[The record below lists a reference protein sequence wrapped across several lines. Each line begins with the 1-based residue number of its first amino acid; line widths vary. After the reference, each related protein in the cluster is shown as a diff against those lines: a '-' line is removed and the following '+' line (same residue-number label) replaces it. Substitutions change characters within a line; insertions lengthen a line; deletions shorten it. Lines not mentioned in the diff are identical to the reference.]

1 MKLGTVF
8 SHPQMGNDPA
18 AWKDFA
24 QAMEGAGFSHIVA
37 AEHVAGGSPD
47 RLTGERVH
55 TYDVVYHDPFVL
67 FSFLAG
73 VTTTIE
79 FGTAIL
85 ILPQRQTFVVAKQAA
100 DLDIV
105 SNGRLRIG
113 VGSGRNW
120 MEYEV
125 LNVPFED
132 RGRRMEEQVEV
143 LRKLWTEEL
152 VTYRGKYHDIDRM
165 GINPLPVQ
173 RPIPIWMGS
182 YTRVVEHVV
191 KRIARIADGWIPQFP
206 PNEEFKALL
215 ERFRGYARDAGRNP
229 DDIAIECG
237 ARITSGED
245 PEGWLTTAQ
254 AYKDLGATHLRCF
267 VTGDVSMQERIALLT
282 KWRETLGSI

>member
-24 QAMEGAGFSHIVA
+24 QAVEGAGFNHIVA
-37 AEHVAGGSPD
+37 AEHVAGGHPD
-47 RLTGERVH
+47 RLAGVRVH
-55 TYDVVYHDPFVL
+55 TYEEVYHDPFVL
-67 FSFLAG
+67 FSYLAG
-73 VTTTIE
+73 VTSTIE

-125 LNVPFED
+125 LGVPFED

-143 LRKLWTEEL
+143 LRRLWTEEL
-152 VTYRGKYHDIDRM
+152 VTYKGRYHDIDRM

-182 YTRVVEHVV
+182 FTQVVEHVV
-191 KRIARIADGWIPQFP
+191 KRIARVADGWIPQFP
-206 PNEEFKALL
+206 PNDDFRALM
-215 ERFRGYARDAGRNP
+215 ERFRGYAREAGRNP

-237 ARITSGED
+237 ARITTDED
-245 PEGWLTTAQ
+245 PEGWLSTAQ
-254 AYKDLGATHLRCF
+254 AYKDIGATHLRCF
-267 VTGDVSMQERIALLT
+267 VTGDVSIQQRIDLLT
-282 KWRETLGSI
+282 KWRETVAGV

>member
-1 MKLGTVF
+1 LKLGTVF

-24 QAMEGAGFSHIVA
+24 QAVEGAGFNHIVA
-37 AEHVAGGSPD
+37 AEHVAGGSPE
-47 RLTGERVH
+47 RLAGERVH
-55 TYDVVYHDPFVL
+55 TYEEVYHDPFVL

-73 VTTTIE
+73 VTRTIE

-113 VGSGRNW
+113 IGSGRNW

-125 LNVPFED
+125 LGVPFED
-132 RGRRMEEQVEV
+132 RGRRMQEQVEV
-143 LRKLWTEEL
+143 LRRLWTEEL

-206 PNEEFKALL
+206 PNDDFRALM
-215 ERFRGYARDAGRNP
+215 ERFRGYAREAGRNP
-229 DDIAIECG
+229 DDINIECG
-237 ARITSGED
+237 ARITTGED
-245 PEGWLTTAQ
+245 PEGWLNTAQ
-254 AYKDLGATHLRCF
+254 AYKDIGATHLRCF
-267 VTGDVSMQERIALLT
+267 VTGDVTIQERINLLT
-282 KWRETLGSI
+282 KWRDTVHGI

>member
-37 AEHVAGGSPD
+37 AEHVAGGHPD

-55 TYDVVYHDPFVL
+55 TYEQVYHDPFVL
-67 FSFLAG
+67 FSFMAG
-73 VTTTIE
+73 VTKTIH

-100 DLDIV
+100 DLDLL
-105 SNGRLRIG
+105 SGGRLRLG
-113 VGSGRNW
+113 MGSGRNW

-125 LNVPFED
+125 LGVPFEH
-132 RGRRMEEQVEV
+132 RGSRMVEQIEV

-152 VTYRGKYHDIDRM
+152 VTYKGKYHDIDRM
-165 GINPLPVQ
+165 GINPLPIQ

-182 YTRVVEHVV
+182 YTQVVEHVV

-206 PNEEFKALL
+206 PNDEFRALM
-215 ERFRGYARDAGRNP
+215 ERFRGYAREAGRNP
-229 DDIAIECG
+229 DDIAVECS
-237 ARITSGED
+237 ARLNTGDSPED
-245 PEGWLTTAQ
+245 WVISAQ
-254 AYKDLGATHLRCF
+254 AYKDIGATHLRAF
-267 VTGDVSMQERIALLT
+267 VQGDMPLQERIDLIA
-282 KWRETLGSI
+282 KWREAVKDV